1 MKHILLA
8 IIIAIQI
15 PAYSQTEIKIE
26 DAKNHVGKTVKI
38 CIKIYGG
45 KFLET
50 AKGTPTFLNAGG
62 NYPTAPLTLVI
73 WADARKE
80 FKNKPE
86 EYYVGKSICVTG
98 KIELFKDK
106 PQMVITK
113 EEQIREIIIDKLEV
127 KEPQ

>member
-1 MKHILLA
+1 MKYILIFL
-8 IIIAIQI
+8 IGFSF
-15 PAYSQTEIKIE
+15 PAFAQKQIKIE
-26 DAKNHVGKTVKI
+26 EVKNHVGDSVTICTKI
-38 CIKIYGG
+38 FGG

-73 WADARKE
+73 WADARNV

-86 EYYVGKSICVTG
+86 VYYTGKNVCITG

-106 PQMVITK
+106 PQIVINNESQLAVTN
-113 EEQIREIIIDKLEV
+113 
-127 KEPQ
+127 

>member
-1 MKHILLA
+1 MKYIYLTL
-8 IIIAIQI
+8 IIVIHI
-15 PAYSQTEIKIE
+15 PAYSQTEIKID
-26 DAKNHVGKTVKI
+26 DAKNHVGETVKI
-38 CIKIYGG
+38 CTKISGG
-45 KFLET
+45 KFLEN

-62 NYPTAPLTLVI
+62 YYPDAPLTLVI

-80 FKNKPE
+80 FKIKPE
-86 EYYVGKSICVTG
+86 EYYAGKSICVTS
-98 KIELFKDK
+98 KIELFKNK